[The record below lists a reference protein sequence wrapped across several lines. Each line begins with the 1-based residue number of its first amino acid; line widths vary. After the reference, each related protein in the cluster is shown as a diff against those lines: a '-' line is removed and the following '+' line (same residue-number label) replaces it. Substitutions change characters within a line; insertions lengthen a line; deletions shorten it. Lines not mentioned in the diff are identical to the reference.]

1 VAPNLV
7 YTPNP
12 DYNGTDSIT
21 YGVTDGDP
29 ACSVTATI
37 GITVNPVNDCPTAIA
52 TVLAPAMEG
61 TTGTNYMVIS
71 GNNTNTVV
79 WLDGSLS
86 WDSEGDVLSY
96 LWTEVAPPEGSQIP
110 IPPGKKLSLKA
121 ASQKSKKSSKKGD
134 NGEPQPE
141 AGCDYGPVVSLTLQ
155 YRGPSTAAVTVVDR
169 HGNVLWSGDVDPA
182 GVITVTGQDKDGTL
196 GKEISVLIGADVNAG
211 FHTSGSKA
219 IGPGLRDGWFLVVG
233 GESVS
238 GNPLCELAPAAV
250 VDPIDFGTD
259 VTAHRE
265 LHLGQHNIVLS
276 VSDGQTDC
284 DDSDTVLIE
293 VITAGQATE
302 LCIELVEGSGTE
314 RKQKRSLVK
323 ALKKAAGEFDK
334 GKFDKGVDDLES
346 FIKKVDKEAEKGKI
360 SAADQAAFDEC
371 AQKVIDAVTP

>member
-1 VAPNLV
+1 
-7 YTPNP
+7 
-12 DYNGTDSIT
+12 
-21 YGVTDGDP
+21 
-29 ACSVTATI
+29 
-37 GITVNPVNDCPTAIA
+37 
-52 TVLAPAMEG
+52 MEG
-61 TTGTNYMVIS
+61 GSLTNYMVIS
-71 GNNTNTVV
+71 GNNTNAIV
-79 WLDGSLS
+79 WLDGGLS
-86 WDSEGDVLSY
+86 WDPEGDTLSY
-96 LWTEVAPPEGSQIP
+96 LWTEVAPPEGSQVP

-121 ASQKSKKSSKKGD
+121 ASQKSKKSSKKGTD
-134 NGEPQPE
+134 GDPQP
-141 AGCDYGPVVSLTLQ
+141 ATGCDYGPVVSLSLQ
-155 YRGPSTAAVTVVDR
+155 YQGPDTAAVTVVDR

-334 GKFDKGVDDLES
+334 GKFDKGVDALES
-346 FIKKVDKEAEKGKI
+346 FIKKVDKEAEKGKV
-360 SAADQAAFDEC
+360 SAADQAAFNEC